1 MGCTLLRRLPLLLAV
16 VSGDLRLFGTSPLT
30 RYDALN
36 GGDVARHRRRAGL
49 FGPTQIILG
58 LDAPL
63 ESRLASDA
71 QAGSEFSFV
80 DLSRLAFEFLRRLV
94 TGGYSVDRE

>member
-1 MGCTLLRRLPLLLAV
+1 
-16 VSGDLRLFGTSPLT
+16 
-30 RYDALN
+30 
-36 GGDVARHRRRAGL
+36 
-49 FGPTQIILG
+49 

-80 DLSRLAFEFLRRLV
+80 DRSRLAFEFLRRLV